1 MVRYFLKRFILLLPT
16 LLAILLA
23 VFLLLSVTNPSG
35 FRRFG
40 IYSSGYEQGETD
52 LLDRLFEK
60 TDAQPN
66 LLNKY
71 LRYCYDLLIHGE
83 FGSADTAFEVSYEI
97 FYRLRL
103 TLIIAAFGLL
113 VSLLVGVPLGFTAA
127 LNSGGLRDKLVSM
140 GSLVLASIPSYTLA
154 VLLMVIFT
162 LNLHWLPLSGMV
174 SWRSFVMP
182 ILVVSAAGIALVV
195 KMTRSSVLEVCS
207 RQYVTVLKA
216 KGLSNKSIVYRH
228 ILKNSCITIASAAG
242 NLAAQLLCGTLIAEN
257 FFAIPGIGQLVFR
270 SITRGEQ
277 AVILGTIAV
286 LSVLLM
292 SLNILSDLACAL
304 ISPRIRAGYSAGKE
318 KKA

>member
-1 MVRYFLKRFILLLPT
+1 MIRYFFKRFILILPT

-23 VFLLLSVTNPSG
+23 VFLLLSVTNAEG
-35 FRRFG
+35 FSRFG
-40 IYSSGYEQGETD
+40 IYSSGYAQGEAD

-60 TDAQPN
+60 TEAQPG

-83 FGSADTAFEVSYEI
+83 FGSADTAFDVSFEI
-97 FYRLRL
+97 FYRLKL
-103 TLIIAAFGLL
+103 TLVIAGFGLI

-127 LNSGGLRDKLVSM
+127 MNSGSLRDRLVSM
-140 GSLVLASIPSYTLA
+140 GSLVLASVPSYTLA

-182 ILVVSAAGIALVV
+182 VLVVSAAGIALVV
-195 KMTRSSVLEVCS
+195 KMTRSAVMEVCTK
-207 RQYVTVLKA
+207 QYITVLKA
-216 KGLSNKSIVYRH
+216 KGLSNKSIVYKH

-270 SITRGEQ
+270 SITKGEQ

-292 SLNILSDLACAL
+292 SLNILSDLICGL
-304 ISPRIRAGYSAGKE
+304 ISPRIRAGYGGKG
-318 KKA
+318 KRS

>member
-1 MVRYFLKRFILLLPT
+1 MIRYFFKRFILILPT

-23 VFLLLSVTNPSG
+23 VFLLLSVTNLKG
-35 FRRFG
+35 FQRFG
-40 IYSSGYEQGETD
+40 IYSSGHEQGQAD

-60 TDAQPN
+60 TEAGPT
-66 LLNKY
+66 LINKY
-71 LRYCYDLLIHGE
+71 MRYCYDLLIHGE
-83 FGSADTAFEVSYEI
+83 FGSADTAFEVGYEI

-103 TLIIAAFGLL
+103 TLIIAVFGLL
-113 VSLLVGVPLGFTAA
+113 VSLLAGIPLGFTAA
-127 LNSGGLRDKLVSM
+127 MNSGGMRDKLVSM
-140 GSLVLASIPSYTLA
+140 GSLLLASIPSYTLA

-162 LNLHWLPLSGMV
+162 LNLHWLPLSGMG

-182 ILVVSAAGIALVV
+182 VLVVSAAGIALVV
-195 KMTRSSVLEVCS
+195 KMTRSAVLEVCDK
-207 RQYVTVLKA
+207 QYVTVLKA
-216 KGLSNKSIVYRH
+216 KGLSNKNIVYKH

-270 SITRGEQ
+270 SITKGQQ

-292 SLNILSDLACAL
+292 SLNILSDLVCGL
-304 ISPRIRAGYSAGKE
+304 ISPRIRAGYRGGGA
-318 KKA
+318 KA